1 MIMNYIIIEK
11 ELHISHLALI
21 VTKNNS
27 FVCVIGEDKKSY
39 LTPAFLCLCHNLQK
53 QHFLLFLWYLCF

>member
-11 ELHISHLALI
+11 ELHISYLTVA
-21 VTKNNS
+21 KNNS
-27 FVCVIGEDKKSY
+27 FVCVIGQDKKSY

-53 QHFLLFLWYLCF
+53 QHFLLLLWYLCF